1 MILGNLPPIHPAP
14 VAQAL
19 LPVLLSSFLP
29 RLCSGH
35 FYVGT
40 RGGASGG
47 GSNTGEEY
55 YLEQLVINMSYV
67 LPS

>member
-47 GSNTGEEY
+47 VAT
-55 YLEQLVINMSYV
+55 LEKNIILNS
-67 LPS
+67 